1 MRLSSHKHHHRN
13 SPQLFI
19 AIKNKQ
25 TEMVPKIGTIQQLS
39 LTSPLTKYHRN
50 ICLSASTLYCDYSN
64 ILDPR
69 IEQSVNR
76 AGQPRDSSLSL
87 HQIGF

>member
-25 TEMVPKIGTIQQLS
+25 TEMVPKIGTVRQLS
-39 LTSPLTKYHRN
+39 VTSPLTKYHRN

-64 ILDPR
+64 IMGASIWLETMPT
-69 IEQSVNR
+69 
-76 AGQPRDSSLSL
+76 
-87 HQIGF
+87 F